1 MNTAFTSMSGNIR
14 KIVAVALIAT
24 GVPATGLLLVGC
36 KTPTASQSTTPAM
49 SEAIRCPKCE
59 VTWVKVP
66 RRDGKAGIVGYSSRM
81 KMECPDCR
89 NAVLS
94 FFETGKFQHT
104 CKTCG
109 DVLEHCIAH

>member
-1 MNTAFTSMSGNIR
+1 MFTSTTGKFR
-14 KIVAVALIAT
+14 KGVVTVLVAVGLT
-24 GVPATGLLLVGC
+24 ATGLLLAGC
-36 KTPTASQSTTPAM
+36 QTAKPTQPTAM
-49 SEAIRCPKCE
+49 SEAVRCPKCE

-66 RRDGKAGIVGYSSRM
+66 RYAGKSGIVGYSTFK

-109 DVLEHCIAH
+109 DVLEHCKAH

>member
-1 MNTAFTSMSGNIR
+1 MTTTSTSGKLR
-14 KIVAVALIAT
+14 KVVTIALVAV
-24 GVPATGLLLVGC
+24 GVSATGLLLVGC
-36 KTPTASQSTTPAM
+36 KTATATQSTTPTM
-49 SEAIRCPKCE
+49 SEAVRCEKCK

-66 RRDGKAGIVGYSSRM
+66 QYRGKAGIVGYSTI
-81 KMECPDCR
+81 KTMECPDCR

-109 DVLEHCIAH
+109 DTLEHCKAH

>member
-1 MNTAFTSMSGNIR
+1 MSTPTTSTLGKLR
-14 KIVAVALIAT
+14 KAVTIALV
-24 GVPATGLLLVGC
+24 GVGLSATGLLLVGC
-36 KTPTASQSTTPAM
+36 KTATATQSTTLTM
-49 SEAIRCPKCE
+49 SEAVRCPKCE

-66 RRDGKAGIVGYSSRM
+66 RRAGKAGIVGYSSIK

-94 FFETGKFQHT
+94 YFETGKFQHT

-109 DVLEHCIAH
+109 DNLEICKAH

>member
-1 MNTAFTSMSGNIR
+1 MFTPSKSGKLGKAIA
-14 KIVAVALIAT
+14 IALMAVGLS
-24 GVPATGLLLVGC
+24 ATGLLLVGC
-36 KTPTASQSTTPAM
+36 QTAKPTQPTAM
-49 SEAIRCPKCE
+49 SEAVRCPKCQ

-66 RRDGKAGIVGYSSRM
+66 RRAGKAGIVGYSTL
-81 KMECPDCR
+81 KTMECPDCR

-109 DVLEHCIAH
+109 DNLEICKAH